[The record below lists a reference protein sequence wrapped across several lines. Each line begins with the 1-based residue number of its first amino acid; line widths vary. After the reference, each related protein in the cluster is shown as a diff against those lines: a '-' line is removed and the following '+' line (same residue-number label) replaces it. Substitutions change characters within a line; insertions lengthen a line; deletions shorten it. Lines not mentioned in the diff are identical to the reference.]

1 MPAPKQLYKIQSDD
15 SVLNRIQDQLLAVL
29 NPVLKKLPFV
39 VGGDLV
45 GDSGNQTVV
54 GIQKNPVSDEQ
65 PVVNDALV
73 WDGQEWAPTPIGGGG
88 PITLAGDAT
97 GPSNANTVERI
108 QGQPIST
115 AAPSSADV
123 LTWDGTQWEAAPA
136 SGGTLAGDV
145 TGSAGA
151 NTVERIRNFL
161 VAATAP
167 TLNQVLKWDGSQWT
181 PSADATGGPAAP
193 AAWGT
198 EVLWWKLDDASQS
211 GTTPNT
217 AVNYGSAG
225 TATLTGTNQVG
236 AALYTKSPQMQIVCP
251 YQSGAQFYGVGGTS
265 TVGPLTGA
273 GTIPPPTTN
282 ITVSAWVMPSSAQ
295 NTGLGQAVVMKDS
308 SGGSR
313 LASFEIFFF
322 NGTPYFYLQT
332 SVTGNVQLSPVG
344 PAGVVRTAD
353 DLSRPWMLAMTYDGA
368 EVVAYVNG
376 RAIASA
382 PATGTVVYNT
392 GSYAIG
398 RYYDGVVWDVR
409 IASSVRTEAQL
420 MADYKTGMGYITGAG
435 GGFAVLAGDVTGP
448 SSLSVVERIHGRQ
461 VLSTLPTTG
470 QVLKWNGTAWAPD
483 TDSGTDGAVF
493 TASSTETLSVGMFV
507 AAGGID
513 VVRADA
519 NDAARVPAIGVVVAV
534 NGPGS
539 YQVRTAG
546 VATSMPGSYITRPLF
561 LGATGY
567 AVSSASGLSNIQ
579 TVGIWM
585 GSGRI
590 NVNVSPQVF
599 TNP

>member
-1 MPAPKQLYKIQSDD
+1 MPAPKQLYKIQSED

-29 NPVLKKLPFV
+29 NPVLRKLPFV
-39 VGGDLV
+39 VGGDLT

-54 GIQKNPVSDEQ
+54 GIQTNPVSDDQ
-65 PVVNDALV
+65 PQLNDVLT
-73 WDGQEWAPTPIGGGG
+73 WDGQEWAPAPSGGGG
-88 PITLAGDAT
+88 PITLAGDVT

-108 QGQPIST
+108 QNNPVSN
-115 AAPSSADV
+115 AAPS
-123 LTWDGTQWEAAPA
+123 T
-136 SGGTLAGDV
+136 GD
-145 TGSAGA
+145 
-151 NTVERIRNFL
+151 
-161 VAATAP
+161 
-167 TLNQVLKWDGSQWT
+167 VLKWDGAQWL
-181 PSADATGGPAAP
+181 PQADAVGGPQPP

-198 EVLWWKLDDASQS
+198 ELLWWKLDDSSQT

-225 TATLTGTNQVG
+225 TATLTGTNTG
-236 AALYTKSPQMQIVCP
+236 SPAPTFYTKSPQMQIVCP
-251 YQSGAQFYGVGGTS
+251 YQQGAQFYGVSGTS

-273 GTIPPPTTN
+273 GTIAPPTTN
-282 ITVSAWVMPSSAQ
+282 LTVSAWVMPSSAQ
-295 NTGLGQAVVMKDS
+295 YTGLGQAVVMKDAA
-308 SGGSR
+308 GGSR
-313 LASFEIFFF
+313 SASFEIFFF

-344 PAGVVRTAD
+344 PSGVVRMAD
-353 DLSRPWMLAMTYDGA
+353 DLSRPWMLSMTYDGA
-368 EVVAYVNG
+368 EVLAYVNG
-376 RAIASA
+376 RAVASA
-382 PATGTVVYNT
+382 VATGTVVYNT

-398 RYYDGVVWDVR
+398 RYYDGVIWDVR

-420 MADYKTGMGYITGAG
+420 MADYKTGMGYYGASG
-435 GGFAVLAGDVTGP
+435 GGGGPVVLAGDVTGP
-448 SSLSVVERIHGRQ
+448 AAVSVVEKIHGRS
-461 VLSTLPTTG
+461 VSPAMPSAG

-513 VVRADA
+513 VIRADA

-546 VATSMPGSYITRPLF
+546 VATSMPGSYATRSLI
-561 LGATGY
+561 LGSTGY
-567 AVSSASGLSNIQ
+567 AVTSSVGLSHIQ

-585 GSGRI
+585 DSGRI
-590 NVNVSPQVF
+590 NVNLSPQVF